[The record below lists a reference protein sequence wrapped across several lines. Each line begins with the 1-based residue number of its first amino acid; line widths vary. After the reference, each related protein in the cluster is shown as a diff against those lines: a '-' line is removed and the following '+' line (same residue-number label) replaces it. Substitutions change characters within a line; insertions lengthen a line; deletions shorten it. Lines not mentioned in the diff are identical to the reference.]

1 MLVFNSIYSFILPN
15 SVFFQY
21 HILNVELYIVL
32 ENVVGPIRSHCP
44 SSLYGRIFAVFEPIP
59 LPSLNTHRCTHT
71 DTCWII
77 CRGHGD
83 LEHKDIIKELESSHS
98 SELLLC
104 WKSSLTMDF
113 TIRTRKLLPRR
124 LSDRGRIWGPLLWA
138 LALTTSADFTLDLI
152 MVVGFEMIWSNLRLC
167 LQIYILSPFLATVF
181 FYLERVSLQPER
193 LYCTSAKLES
203 RCSVTLSQAL
213 IKLCDIS
220 WVPSVLRVFLI
231 KTEMVI
237 IPGSRFLW
245 TLNANKSGRAIH

>member
-15 SVFFQY
+15 SVFFQC

-113 TIRTRKLLPRR
+113 AIRTRKLLLRR

-152 MVVGFEMIWSNLRLC
+152 MVVGFEMIWSNLRLY

-193 LYCTSAKLES
+193 LYCTSAKRES
-203 RCSVTLSQAL
+203 RCSATLSQAL

-237 IPGSRFLW
+237 ISGSRFLW
-245 TLNANKSGRAIH
+245 TLNANKSGRAIQ